1 MRCLI
6 IAAGKGTRMAEKGR
20 PKPLIP
26 LLGLPLI
33 ERVILTARSA
43 GIDEF
48 YVVTGY
54 RGEEVRAFLD
64 ELGRRRGL
72 RIRHIINDEWQRGNG
87 ISVLKARDVLKGEF
101 ILLMADHIMDEGILR
116 EISRLTPPSTGV
128 IVGVDHRVD
137 SNRLVDLRDVTKVLT
152 EDGRLRALGK
162 EMQDY
167 NGYDTGVFYCS
178 TSIFNAI
185 ERSVR
190 ESGDETLSGGIN
202 VLAREGRVEV
212 FDIGERF
219 WIDVDN
225 MALLEKAEAYLL
237 EMLKKPTDGPV
248 SRYLNRPLSRRI
260 TRHLVNREITPNQI
274 TSLSFAISI
283 LSAVLFFIPNYI
295 YLLLGSILAQ
305 LSSVIDG
312 CDGEVARLKF
322 SESNF
327 GKWFDAVLD
336 RYADAFMLFGFTYHS
351 FIHGG
356 MVNLIAGFL
365 AIIGSFM
372 NSYTADKY
380 DGLMRRLKRGG
391 RTFRIGRDVRV
402 FLIFL
407 GGIANQTLITLS
419 TIAILMNVENIRRV
433 FLCYVKRD
441 VAFS

>member
-1 MRCLI
+1 MKCLI

-33 ERVILTARSA
+33 ERVILTARNA

-64 ELGRRRGL
+64 ELSRRRRL
-72 RIRHIINDEWQRGNG
+72 RITHIINDEWEKGNG
-87 ISVLKARDVLKGEF
+87 VSVLKAREALKGEF
-101 ILLMADHIMDEGILR
+101 ILLMADHIVDEEIIR
-116 EISRLTPPSTGV
+116 EVSRLTPPPAGV
-128 IVGVDHRVD
+128 IAGVDYRVD
-137 SNRLVDLRDVTKVLT
+137 SNRFVDLRDVTKVYAV
-152 EDGRLRALGK
+152 DGRLRATGK
-162 EMQDY
+162 EIQDY

-178 TSIFNAI
+178 ASIFDAI
-185 ERSVR
+185 ERSIT

-202 VLAREGRVEV
+202 VLAGEGRVIA
-212 FDIGERF
+212 FDIGGRF
-219 WIDVDN
+219 WIDVDTT
-225 MALLEKAEAYLL
+225 MSLKRAEEYLL
-237 EMLKKPTDGPV
+237 GMLRKPSDGPV
-248 SRYLNRPLSRRI
+248 SRYLNRPLSIRI
-260 TRHLVNREITPNQI
+260 TRHLVNMDITPNQI
-274 TSLSFAISI
+274 TSFSFIVSL
-283 LSAVLFFIPNYI
+283 LSAALFFIPNYL

-305 LSSVIDG
+305 VSSIIDG

-336 RYADAFMLFGFTYHS
+336 RYADALMLFGLTYHS
-351 FIHGG
+351 FLNGSV
-356 MVNLIAGFL
+356 VNLIAGFL

-380 DGLMRRLKRGG
+380 DGLMSRLQMGRR
-391 RTFRIGRDVRV
+391 FRIGRDVRV

-407 GGIANQTLITLS
+407 GGVANQTLVALS
-419 TIAILMNVENIRRV
+419 TIAILMNAETIRRV
-433 FLCYVKRD
+433 LLCYVKRD